1 MIQKHSSKIV
11 MVYYTGLKGLGQFWL
26 YIDDDVQ
33 QSHFVHRYEDILTDV
48 EYQWSERIYL
58 TYDIHRPN
66 QFEQI

>member
-1 MIQKHSSKIV
+1 MIQKNSSKII
-11 MVYYTGLKGLGQFWL
+11 MVYYTGLKGLGQFRL

-33 QSHFVHRYEDILTDV
+33 QCHFVHGYEDILTDV